1 MRKKP
6 DADWTGKTNIICLID
21 WANAYLNYAKEQ
33 FVDKTYAEKR
43 LAFKMLF
50 QSIDCE
56 LPVESLTS
64 AVVLTHITKQKSER
78 SGYAA
83 NKDRKNLVAAWNWGA
98 RFLAPVLPRKNP
110 CLVPKVPEKRSPRYI
125 PPEEDFWEIYN
136 FAQGQDKVMLLTF
149 LHLAGRRSEIFRLK
163 LEDLDFDNRRIRL
176 STRKRVGGNLE
187 YDWLPM
193 TGELAEGITEWL
205 HIRPIESDFV
215 FVCIDNTPFSRD
227 YYGKP
232 FKYRLQFMRRLCD
245 KAKVKRFGFHA
256 IRHLTASCLY
266 KQGNSLGVIQAILR
280 HKSPSTTERYL
291 KTLGLE
297 HTREALE
304 GLSVPKKAKAVKFE
318 PRIVANPEKV
328 TKKKKAV

>member
-1 MRKKP
+1 MRKKS
-6 DADWTGKTNIICLID
+6 DADWNGKTSITCLID
-21 WANAYLNYAKEQ
+21 WANAYLSYAKQQ

-64 AVVLTHITKQKSER
+64 AVVLTHITKQKTER

-125 PPEEDFWEIYN
+125 PPEEDFWKIYN
-136 FAQGQDKVMLLTF
+136 FAQGQDKVMLLAF

-163 LEDLDFDNRRIRL
+163 VEDLDFDNSRIRL

-193 TGELAEGITEWL
+193 TGDLSIAVKEWL
-205 HIRPIESDFV
+205 EIRPVGSEYV
-215 FVCIDNTPFSRD
+215 FVCIDNTGFTKQ
-227 YYGKP
+227 YYGQP
-232 FKYRLQFMRRLCD
+232 FRQRLHFMARICER
-245 KAKVKRFGFHA
+245 AGVKHFGFHA

-266 KQGNSLGVIQAILR
+266 KQGNSLAVIQAILR

-297 HTREALE
+297 HVREAME
-304 GLSVPKKAKAVKFE
+304 GLSLPKTTEVVKFQPRLVVKPEKKAE
-318 PRIVANPEKV
+318 N
-328 TKKKKAV
+328 KKAV